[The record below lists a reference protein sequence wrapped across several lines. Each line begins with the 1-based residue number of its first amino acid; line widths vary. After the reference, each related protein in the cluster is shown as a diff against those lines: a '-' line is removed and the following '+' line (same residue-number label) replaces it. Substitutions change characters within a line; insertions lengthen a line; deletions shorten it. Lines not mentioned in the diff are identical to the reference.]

1 MKKVFAREELC
12 VNCHLCEVY
21 CKTAH
26 SASGDVLT
34 ANKYEDPAPISRV
47 KVYGDRVASVAVNCR
62 HCDDPACVKACITGA
77 MHKDKKTGIV
87 SVDPDKCIGCMTCL
101 AVCPIGCIQ
110 SGNIAYKC
118 DLCGGE
124 EPACVKGCPNRA
136 LVWVEAGG
144 ASAAGLA
151 AAEQIRKTDPAGA
164 VTLLTRETDLPYSRP
179 SISYYLKGLVRRNQ
193 MRLRTPAYY
202 KEQKIEIVTDVEVTA
217 IDRAKK
223 TVKCGRK
230 SYSYDKLCLCTG
242 SVPFVPPMQ
251 NVSGKRNVC
260 GFLTA
265 ADAQTVHD
273 LASANTRA
281 VVIGAG
287 LIGMKAAEGL
297 SKICKSVDVVELSD
311 RVLPSILDEKSA
323 KLVRRHL
330 EHHGLRFH
338 LGQTVTRAKCSGK
351 TVQRVVLQNGKELP
365 CDLLV
370 VAVGVR
376 PATALAEAAGLTVER
391 GIITD
396 PATMQTS
403 DPDIYAAGDCAVSV
417 DMLDGSKKILALW
430 PNAVAQGRAA
440 GSQMAGG
447 DLTVG
452 GTYAV
457 NAIDFYGLRICTCG
471 LINAKGDGYTD
482 RVTAADNS
490 YKRLVFRDGKLVG
503 YVLINAS
510 ENAGIYTSL
519 ISGGVPLEGLQGDLM
534 DSPNL
539 FWFPKETRIAKLR
552 GGVQL

>member
-1 MKKVFAREELC
+1 MKYV
-12 VNCHLCEVY
+12 
-21 CKTAH
+21 
-26 SASGDVLT
+26 
-34 ANKYEDPAPISRV
+34 I
-47 KVYGDRVASVAVNCR
+47 
-62 HCDDPACVKACITGA
+62 I
-77 MHKDKKTGIV
+77 
-87 SVDPDKCIGCMTCL
+87 
-101 AVCPIGCIQ
+101 
-110 SGNIAYKC
+110 
-118 DLCGGE
+118 
-124 EPACVKGCPNRA
+124 
-136 LVWVEAGG
+136 G

-164 VTLLTRETDLPYSRP
+164 ITLLTRETDLPYSRP
-179 SISYYLKGLVRRNQ
+179 SISYYLKGLVRRGQ

-230 SYSYDKLCLCTG
+230 AYSYDKLCLCTG

-297 SKICKSVDVVELSD
+297 SKICKSVDVVELSG

-417 DMLDGSKKILALW
+417 DMLDDSKKILALW

-482 RVTAADNS
+482 RVAAADDS

-539 FWFPKETRIAKLR
+539 FWFPKETRITKLR